1 MDKQVLEIYSDY
13 LISSF
18 SYTTATGLSR
28 LTDGLLSHDKVTRFL
43 SNREY
48 DSKDLW
54 LMVKPMV
61 RKVEREDGVII
72 LDDTV
77 EEKQYTDEND
87 IIAYHFDHSIGR
99 SVKGIN
105 MLSVLYNAREITIP
119 LSFEVVKKTEIVKDK
134 KTGKDKRI
142 SKDTKNKIA
151 RNMIMSCHNN
161 QIKYQYVLGDI
172 FFSSKENMEF
182 IKQTLKK
189 DFIFAVKGN
198 RLVALSVEDKLKGI
212 FKRVEEIELK
222 ADTCC
227 LVYFK
232 GISFPTMIT
241 KQVFTNKDESQGIL
255 YLACSDANIDYSTF
269 TSTYQKRWNIEE
281 YHKSIKS
288 NTGFSKSP
296 TRRVITQNNHFFA
309 SIYAYFK
316 LELLKLKTSLNHF
329 AMKSQLYMRA
339 LTASYQT
346 LRELRKI
353 NGLCVT

>member
-1 MDKQVLEIYSDY
+1 MDKELLDIYTDY

-18 SYTTATGLSR
+18 SYTTATGLST
-28 LTDGLLSHDKVTRFL
+28 LTGGVISHDKITRFL
-43 SNREY
+43 SDRKY
-48 DSKDLW
+48 TGKDLW
-54 LMVKPMV
+54 LEVKAIV
-61 RKVEREDGVII
+61 RKIESRDAVMI
-72 LDDTV
+72 LDDTI

-87 IIAYHFDHSIGR
+87 IIAYHYDHSIGR

-105 MLSVLYNAREITIP
+105 MLSLLYNNQEINIP

-134 KTGKDKRI
+134 KTGKDKRK
-142 SKDTKNKIA
+142 SKQTKNEIA
-151 RNMIMSCHNN
+151 REMVMSCHNN
-161 QIKYQYVLGDI
+161 QVAYKYLLADI

-182 IKQTLKK
+182 MKQTLKK

-198 RLVALSVEDKLKGI
+198 RLVALSVEDKLKGR
-212 FKRVEEIELK
+212 FSRVEDVEFT

-232 GISFPTMIT
+232 GISFPTIIA
-241 KQVFTNKDESQGIL
+241 KQVFTNKDGSQGIL
-255 YLACSDANIDYSTF
+255 YVACSDTSIDYPTL

-296 TRRVITQNNHFFA
+296 TKTVVTQNNHFFA

-316 LELLKLKTSLNHF
+316 LEMLKLKTHLNHF
-329 AMKSQLYMRA
+329 AMKTQLYVNA
-339 LTASYQT
+339 LKASYEKLHQ
-346 LRELRKI
+346 L
-353 NGLCVT
+353 NNLCVT